1 VFLIVSCIFFIDFQ
15 ILCSGP
21 TNISKYSLDIRRQ
34 RNAKDGTLPPEVV
47 ERNGAEGSMTLAEAT
62 QLAMFDD
69 DDLDRFIREL

>member
-1 VFLIVSCIFFIDFQ
+1 LA
-15 ILCSGP
+15 SGP

-34 RNAKDGTLPPEVV
+34 RNAKDGTLPPEVTGG
-47 ERNGAEGSMTLAEAT
+47 NATEGSMTLAEAT